1 MLQRYT
7 MRKSVASRL
16 QELRAPLLLTQ
27 FFRFGLVGIVNT
39 AIDFSVFMLLYSG
52 IGLDPIVANIIAFAV
67 AVTNSYFMN
76 LSWTFRQQKDSIS
89 LSNMI
94 QFVLVNSGGL
104 LITIAILVLL
114 NGMVAVPVAKLTAIL
129 ATLIWNFTFSK
140 LIIFSNLS

>member
-1 MLQRYT
+1 
-7 MRKSVASRL
+7 
-16 QELRAPLLLTQ
+16 
-27 FFRFGLVGIVNT
+27 
-39 AIDFSVFMLLYSG
+39 MLLYSG

-76 LSWTFRQQKDSIS
+76 LSWTFQQQKDSIS

>member
-16 QELRAPLLLTQ
+16 QEWRAPLLWTQ
-27 FFRFGLVGIVNT
+27 FFRFGLVGIINT

-52 IGLDPIVANIIAFAV
+52 IGLDPIVANIIAFGV
-67 AVTNSYFMN
+67 AVINSYFMN
-76 LSWTFRQQKDSIS
+76 LSWTFEQQKDSIS

-94 QFVLVNSGGL
+94 QFVLVNGGGL
-104 LITIAILVLL
+104 LITLAILVLL
-114 NGMVAVPVAKLTAIL
+114 NGMAAVPVLKLIAIL